1 VIARFRRSDAT
12 ARILMT
18 QLSAKRLDGR
28 IEDDPLTLSAQGS

>member
-1 VIARFRRSDAT
+1 
-12 ARILMT
+12 MT

>member
-12 ARILMT
+12 ARILVT
-18 QLSAKRLDGR
+18 KRFDGR